1 MAGADAPNAA
11 DAPQAA
17 ATVVAA
23 SGAEVL
29 VLSPMNG
36 RLVPLADVPDPVFSS
51 GVMGTGVGVEPT
63 SGTVYAPVAGTVIV
77 TMDSGHAYGIR
88 TADGIEVLVH
98 VGIDTVNL
106 KGEGFSSKVSQG
118 DTVAAGDVLAEVDLD
133 AIKAAGY
140 STTTVLLITNS
151 AAQSEVLPVDASQ
164 VSHQDTALVVT
175 H

>member
-1 MAGADAPNAA
+1 
-11 DAPQAA
+11 
-17 ATVVAA
+17 
-23 SGAEVL
+23 
-29 VLSPMNG
+29 
-36 RLVPLADVPDPVFSS
+36 
-51 GVMGTGVGVEPT
+51 
-63 SGTVYAPVAGTVIV
+63 
-77 TMDSGHAYGIR
+77 MDSGHAYGIR